1 MDARTIVVLEG
12 DDTGQ
17 ELLEE
22 SLRLLAPNVIGIEL
36 ELPRFDLSLASRR
49 STRNGVVHEAA
60 AAIRERGLG
69 LKAAT
74 ITPEGRDDVGSPNR
88 ILREEIGGQVIVRT
102 GRRIPGVVPLGG
114 VHAPISVV
122 RMAVGDAYG
131 AKEWREGSG
140 DDEVAYRTE
149 RIERRICRAVAEFAF
164 RQAERTGAKVF
175 GGPKYTVSPTYE
187 GMLKEEMDAAAAR
200 HPEVV
205 YEPQLIDATF
215 ALLLSTSGAPL
226 VIPAL
231 NRDGDIL
238 SDLVLPLFGSIAG
251 SESLLVAFDAD
262 YLPRAL
268 MAEAAHG
275 TAPGLKG
282 KDVANPMAMVLA
294 AAALLSHSDNECQ
307 QAGRAIREACLET
320 VADGTRTAD
329 LGGHSAT
336 SEFTDEVIRRT
347 RTKLDVWSTL

>member
-1 MDARTIVVLEG
+1 MEAKTIVVLEG
-12 DDTGQ
+12 DETGQ

-22 SLRLLAPNVIGIEL
+22 SLRVLAPEVTGLAL
-36 ELPRFDLSLASRR
+36 EVLRLDLSLESRR
-49 STRNGVVHEAA
+49 ATQNAVVHDAA
-60 AAIRERGLG
+60 AAIREHGLG

-88 ILREEIGGQVIVRT
+88 ILREEIGGKVIVRT

-114 VHAPISVV
+114 VHAPISIV

-131 AKEWREGSG
+131 AKEWREGKG
-140 DDEVAYRTE
+140 DDEVAFRTE
-149 RIERRICRAVAEFAF
+149 RIERRICTAVAEFAF
-164 RQAERTGAKVF
+164 RQAERGGAKVF

-187 GMLKEEMDAAAAR
+187 GMLKEEMDAAATR
-200 HPEVV
+200 HPGIP

-215 ALLLSTSGAPL
+215 ALLIASAGDAL

-251 SESLLVAFDAD
+251 SESLLVAFGDD
-262 YLPRAL
+262 YETRAL

-275 TAPGLKG
+275 TAPSLRG
-282 KDVANPMAMVLA
+282 KNVANPMAMILA
-294 AAALLSHSDNECQ
+294 GAALLAHAGDPAQ
-307 QAGRAIREACLET
+307 QAGRAIRESCLDA
-320 VADGTRTAD
+320 VSAGVRTAD
-329 LGGHSAT
+329 LGGHAGT
-336 SEFTDEVIRRT
+336 TEFTDEVIRRA
-347 RTKLDVWSTL
+347 RAKLAV